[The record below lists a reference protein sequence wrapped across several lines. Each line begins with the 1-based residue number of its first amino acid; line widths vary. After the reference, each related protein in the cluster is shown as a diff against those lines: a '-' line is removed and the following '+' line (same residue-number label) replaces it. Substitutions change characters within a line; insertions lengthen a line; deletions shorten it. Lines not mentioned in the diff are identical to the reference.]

1 MKSDA
6 LTMTLL
12 FDYYGDL
19 LTEKQ
24 RTFFDLHYNQD
35 LSLSEIAED
44 AGITRQGVHD
54 TLARAEA
61 ILLDMVLLKLE
72 GVDTVEAA
80 AALRGRIVS
89 VRRDDAALAEGRVF
103 VADLLGLPVFDGGRE
118 IGKLQDVLTMPAG
131 DVYVVKGEREY
142 LIPAV
147 PAFVE
152 QVDPDAGRI
161 VVHLIEGMASDA
173 V

>member
-1 MKSDA
+1 MKQTY
-6 LTMTLL
+6 L
-12 FDYYGDL
+12 
-19 LTEKQ
+19 E
-24 RTFFDLHYNQD
+24 
-35 LSLSEIAED
+35 
-44 AGITRQGVHD
+44 AGQIVNTHGVRGEVKVQPWAD
-54 TLARAEA
+54 GPEF
-61 ILLDMVLLKLE
+61 LLDFDTVYLDGEPRRVEAARPQKTMVLLKLE

>member
-1 MKSDA
+1 
-6 LTMTLL
+6 
-12 FDYYGDL
+12 
-19 LTEKQ
+19 
-24 RTFFDLHYNQD
+24 
-35 LSLSEIAED
+35 
-44 AGITRQGVHD
+44 
-54 TLARAEA
+54 
-61 ILLDMVLLKLE
+61 MVLLKLE